1 MSGRKPTRV
10 ARHSLRREITRELRR
25 CTRDL
30 IASRDSCV
38 RLITEP
44 DLHALRLA
52 ARHLGA
58 VLDVCDEIAPDDPV
72 LVQARAEL
80 RELLDLTGPLRDVQL
95 RSLAI
100 ERAVDD
106 AVLRAALL
114 RTCAREQVSKQ
125 KSAALR
131 LARLDLECV
140 RQLADMAWDDTA
152 PDVVRGALRRAVR
165 NRRQKLRER
174 IATVSPDD
182 ADSVHKARI
191 ALKRYGYLLRAF
203 APYAGRSI
211 RARSKPVERLQ
222 RRLGS
227 WHDARVMDDWLHD
240 QSRKKTMSRWRAAL
254 HQVREQFAW
263 CDEEQV
269 LLVARLQRG
278 SW

>member
-1 MSGRKPTRV
+1 MSGRTPTRV
-10 ARHSLRREITRELRR
+10 ARHSLRREFTRALRR
-25 CTRDL
+25 RTRDL
-30 IASRDSCV
+30 IDARDQCV
-38 RLITEP
+38 QVITEP

-52 ARHLGA
+52 ARRLGA
-58 VLDVCDEIAPDDPV
+58 LLDVCDEIAPDDPV
-72 LVQARAEL
+72 LGQVRAAL

-100 ERAVDD
+100 EGAVDD

-114 RTCAREQVSKQ
+114 RTCAREQARKQ
-125 KSAALR
+125 KSVAPR
-131 LARLDLECV
+131 LARLDLACV
-140 RQLADMAWDDTA
+140 RQLVDVAWDDTA
-152 PDVVRGALRRAVR
+152 PDVVRGALRRAIR
-165 NRRQKLRER
+165 NRRKKLRKR

-191 ALKRYGYLLRAF
+191 ALKRYGYLLRAV
-203 APYAGRSI
+203 APSAGQSI
-211 RARSKPVERLQ
+211 RARSGPVARLQ

-227 WHDARVMDDWLHD
+227 WHDARVMDDWLRD
-240 QSRKKTMSRWRAAL
+240 QARKKTMSRWRAAL

-278 SW
+278 AW